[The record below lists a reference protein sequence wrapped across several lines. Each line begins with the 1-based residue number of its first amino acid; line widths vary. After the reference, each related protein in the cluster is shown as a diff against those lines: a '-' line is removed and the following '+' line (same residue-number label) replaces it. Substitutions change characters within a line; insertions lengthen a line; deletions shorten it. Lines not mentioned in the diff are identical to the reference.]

1 MEIGHKTLDIKITSM
16 KLKSIL
22 LLLPLMLVWS
32 CAKKGCTDPT
42 AHNFDPSATKD
53 DGSCFYGLDASSATF
68 SYQPSSGSDNI
79 IIFTADNPDVECS
92 WDFGNGTSGSGP
104 VDTAKYPFAGSF
116 DVTLSVFNSQGN
128 AQNTQTIT
136 IDSNDISLFDNPLHL
151 ILTGGIN
158 GPGYR
163 TWHVDSACQ
172 THFGVGPPT
181 GNTPDWWSAGAY
193 EKPGCGLYDDRYT
206 FHLVGYEYDQV
217 TNGDIYVH
225 NAIAGQFPGS
235 FENLYDYTAPFDDQ
249 LDESWDLT
257 QDSMLSFS
265 NIASIGFYTGV
276 NEYKV
281 ELLNDTAMWLKYGHA
296 DGQTNWYLRLVPE
309 GFVTTCP

>member
-1 MEIGHKTLDIKITSM
+1 M

-22 LLLPLMLVWS
+22 LLLPLALVWS
-32 CAKKGCTDPT
+32 CAKKGCTDPI

-68 SYQPSSGSDNI
+68 SYQTSSGSGNDNI

-151 ILTGGIN
+151 I
-158 GPGYR
+158 YY
-163 TWHVDSACQ
+163 
-172 THFGVGPPT
+172 F
-181 GNTPDWWSAGAY
+181 
-193 EKPGCGLYDDRYT
+193 
-206 FHLVGYEYDQV
+206 
-217 TNGDIYVH
+217 
-225 NAIAGQFPGS
+225 S
-235 FENLYDYTAPFDDQ
+235 FR
-249 LDESWDLT
+249 
-257 QDSMLSFS
+257 
-265 NIASIGFYTGV
+265 I
-276 NEYKV
+276 
-281 ELLNDTAMWLKYGHA
+281 
-296 DGQTNWYLRLVPE
+296 
-309 GFVTTCP
+309 